1 MTADQ
6 ETMAGNARPP
16 RRWRALRALLLL
28 AGIVVATVGGGFL
41 WFVNTLPVAETP
53 PARNADGIVV
63 LTGAALR
70 ISDALALLSE
80 GHGRRLLITGVNP
93 STRSREI
100 ASLMPEHRRWFD
112 CCVDLDHSATNTIG
126 NAIETRR
133 WAMARGFKSLIVVTS
148 NFHMPRAMAE
158 LAHQLPDVDLV
169 PYPVISEKVAV
180 ESWWENHAATRLL
193 FSEYLKFIAVWARLR
208 LGL

>member
-1 MTADQ
+1 
-6 ETMAGNARPP
+6 
-16 RRWRALRALLLL
+16 
-28 AGIVVATVGGGFL
+28 
-41 WFVNTLPVAETP
+41 VNTLPVAETP

-180 ESWWENHAATRLL
+180 ESWWENHATTRLL